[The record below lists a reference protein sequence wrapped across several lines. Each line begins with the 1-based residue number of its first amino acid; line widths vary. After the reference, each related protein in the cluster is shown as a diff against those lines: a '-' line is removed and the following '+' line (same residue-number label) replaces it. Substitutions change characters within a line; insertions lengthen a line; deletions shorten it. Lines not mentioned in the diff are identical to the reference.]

1 MKLISFYTIIIV
13 LCIVSCKQ
21 STNKVEQSVNNP
33 NVSDTLTVF
42 SFDETPLFDTLTSD
56 NIIESIKYIP
66 LETND
71 KSVFDD
77 SRVIV
82 KMIANQLLVVSNN
95 IDKPFAKLFDF
106 SGKYIK
112 DLIHIGRGPL
122 ELLDIYG
129 YVANDSLKR
138 VSFLGFDKIVTYD
151 FVEDRLFANKMPQND
166 YMRFLPYM
174 VSLND
179 GTFIGQ
185 QSGTGKENRLDD
197 NKMPYMY
204 VLDSDFRIISNKY
217 YSIKRKLHQNLISD
231 VTAFPCESWHINS
244 TSGGGVFIDMYCDTV
259 YSILDGGLLKPSYL
273 IERGERYMPTIE
285 EVNYPRDKKFKKIYY
300 NAIVENGQYLFLKY
314 YHKNSYYVNMWD
326 KLNNKLLSHQIIES
340 NYRSLINVSFDGYTG
355 APTIDYITADN
366 RIYTIIPTEKLIG
379 VIPDLKKDDNAVI
392 VEIKLKDNFNS
403 LKQ

>member
-197 NKMPYMY
+197 KIGRA
-204 VLDSDFRIISNKY
+204 SCR
-217 YSIKRKLHQNLISD
+217 
-231 VTAFPCESWHINS
+231 
-244 TSGGGVFIDMYCDTV
+244 
-259 YSILDGGLLKPSYL
+259 
-273 IERGERYMPTIE
+273 ER
-285 EVNYPRDKKFKKIYY
+285 V
-300 NAIVENGQYLFLKY
+300 
-314 YHKNSYYVNMWD
+314 
-326 KLNNKLLSHQIIES
+326 
-340 NYRSLINVSFDGYTG
+340 
-355 APTIDYITADN
+355 
-366 RIYTIIPTEKLIG
+366 
-379 VIPDLKKDDNAVI
+379 
-392 VEIKLKDNFNS
+392 
-403 LKQ
+403 